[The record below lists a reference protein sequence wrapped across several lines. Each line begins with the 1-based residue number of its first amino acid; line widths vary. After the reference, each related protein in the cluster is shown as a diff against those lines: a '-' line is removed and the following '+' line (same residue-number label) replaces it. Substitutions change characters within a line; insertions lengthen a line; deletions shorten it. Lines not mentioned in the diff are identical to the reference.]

1 MKEKGGTSP
10 WIPLYVLFLDG
21 RDAGAACLEEE
32 WRCHSS
38 GECISL
44 DVLCDTIQ
52 ASRRGVAL
60 SLIRGV
66 HQPRRTL

>member
-10 WIPLYVLFLDG
+10 WIPLDVLFLDG

-52 ASRRGVAL
+52 VRG
-60 SLIRGV
+60 
-66 HQPRRTL
+66 